1 MWIFQRNNQTFE
13 LKIEIHILVDPG
25 NVQQLWVRNKLR
37 LIQKYEL
44 FMSDI

>member
-1 MWIFQRNNQTFE
+1 MWIFQRNNQTSE
-13 LKIEIHILVDPG
+13 LKIEIHILVDPS
-25 NVQQLWVRNKLR
+25 NVQQLWITNKLR